1 MPEEVLLSLS
11 PREAANPEA
20 TRRALARKMGRQ
32 IAADRFAIVRR
43 SVDARKRAI
52 RVNLGVRVYADDEVL
67 TPDRPVFGYR
77 DVHTATPVV
86 IVGAGPAGLFAAL
99 RLLELGLKPMV
110 VERGKPVK
118 GRRRDVAALNRRG
131 LLNPESNYAF
141 GEGGAG
147 TFSDGKLYTRSR
159 KRGDYRR
166 ALHRFHQ
173 HGADERILCDAHP
186 HLGSNRL
193 PDIVSAMR
201 ATIESHGG
209 EILFQQQVVG
219 VSVAGGRANGVV
231 LQDGHRIEGRAVVLA
246 SGHSARDVYTML
258 MAQSVA
264 LEAKPFAMGVRVE
277 HPQELIDRIQYH
289 GQARGD
295 GLPAADY
302 SLVQQVDGRGVYS
315 FCMCP
320 GGFIVPASTDDSAVV
335 VNGMSFSRRNSPY
348 ANAGIVVEIRLEDL
362 PRLET
367 ADPLAGLNYQRE
379 LEQAACRNGG
389 GGVIAPAQRL
399 ADFVNNRRSGSL
411 PACSYPPGV
420 VASPLH
426 QWLPGSLRGR
436 LQAAFK
442 AFDRKMKGFLT
453 NDAVVVGVESRTSSP
468 VRIPRDPQTLQHI
481 SVQGLFPCGEGA
493 GYAGGIVSC
502 AVDGER
508 TAEAVAQYVARMTN
522 RCYPSL
528 A

>member
-1 MPEEVLLSLS
+1 MPEEVFLSLS
-11 PREAANPEA
+11 PQEAANPEA

-32 IAADRFAIVRR
+32 IAADRFVIVRR
-43 SVDARKRAI
+43 SVDARKRA
-52 RVNLGVRVYADDEVL
+52 VQVHLGVRVYADDETL
-67 TPDRPVFGYR
+67 LPDRPVFDYR
-77 DVHTATPVV
+77 DVHTAAPVIV
-86 IVGAGPAGLFAAL
+86 VGAGPAGLFAAL
-99 RLLELGLKPMV
+99 RLLELGLKPV
-110 VERGKPVK
+110 VIERGKPVK

-159 KRGDYRR
+159 KRGDHRR
-166 ALHRFHQ
+166 VLHRFHQ
-173 HGADERILCDAHP
+173 HGADGRILCDAHP

-193 PDIVSAMR
+193 PEMVSAMR
-201 ATIESHGG
+201 TTIEGHGG
-209 EILFQQQVVG
+209 EFHFQQKIVG
-219 VSVAGGRANGVV
+219 VSVSGSRATGVILEDRRRV
-231 LQDGHRIEGRAVVLA
+231 EGRAVILA
-246 SGHSARDVYTML
+246 TGHSARDIYEML
-258 MAQSVA
+258 MAQRVC

-277 HPQELIDRIQYH
+277 HPQGLIDRIQYH
-289 GQARGD
+289 GRARGD
-295 GLPAADY
+295 GLPAAEY

-320 GGFIVPASTDDSAVV
+320 GGFIVPAATDDRAVV
-335 VNGMSFSRRNSPY
+335 VNGMSFSQRNSPY
-348 ANAGIVVEIRLEDL
+348 ANAGIVVEIRLADL
-362 PRLET
+362 PRLRA
-367 ADPLAGLNYQRE
+367 ADPLAGLNYQRD
-379 LEQAACRNGG
+379 LEQAAYRHGG

-399 ADFVNNRRSGSL
+399 ADFVNDHPSSSL

-420 VASPLH
+420 AASPLH
-426 QWLPGSLRGR
+426 QWLPDSLLGR
-436 LQAAFK
+436 LQAAFT
-442 AFDRKMKGFLT
+442 AFDRKMKAFLT
-453 NDAVVVGVESRTSSP
+453 NEALVVGVESRTSSP

-508 TAEAVAQYVARMTN
+508 AAEAVGRYAGRATK
-522 RCYPSL
+522 RCYASL